1 MLWPIV
7 YEEVGQ
13 GFTLRCLNGEGW
25 IYLEHHLPRTPDT

>member
-13 GFTLRCLNGEGW
+13 GFTLWGLSGKWW
-25 IYLEHHLPRTPDT
+25 IYLEHHLPKTPDT